1 VGSPDLIALA
11 AATLH
16 VEGSPERVLE
26 IDCGDGERTL
36 FLARE
41 YPRAGVR
48 GVDASAEEIQAASA
62 RIGLDPEGRVAFKT
76 GSAQIGLPFPD
87 DHFDLVVMRRVG
99 RAIDL
104 KAAARGRGGVEIAR
118 VLRPGG
124 TLIGFSSARPR
135 DRLGLR
141 ARGERRWLARRGFE
155 LLQSGGAGG
164 GTYLVARL
172 S

>member
-1 VGSPDLIALA
+1 MGSPDLIALA

-26 IDCGDGERTL
+26 VDCDDGERTL

-41 YPRAGVR
+41 YPRARVR

-76 GSAQIGLPFPD
+76 GSAETGLPFPD
-87 DHFDLVVMRRVG
+87 DHFDLV
-99 RAIDL
+99 
-104 KAAARGRGGVEIAR
+104 ARGGGTGPSAEIAR

-124 TLIGFSSARPR
+124 ELIAFDRARGR
-135 DRLGLR
+135 DVLGLR
-141 ARGERRWLARRGFE
+141 GRRFRRLLARHGFE